1 MKLTMEEMLDQIEIK
16 LHELETQIERK
27 VTDKKVPNPE
37 NLKKNSHL
45 HLFMET
51 SLHDKLKNEA
61 KEKCMSFSEL
71 VRWKLRENNQLDRIE
86 GKVDKIL
93 CKNNL

>member
-1 MKLTMEEMLDQIEIK
+1 MEEMLDQIELK
-16 LHELETQIERK
+16 LHELEAQMERK
-27 VTDKKVPNPE
+27 VANKQPNPE

-71 VRWKLRENNQLDRIE
+71 VRWKLRENSQLNRIE
-86 GKVDKIL
+86 GKIDKIL
-93 CKNNL
+93 NTNS

>member
-1 MKLTMEEMLDQIEIK
+1 MKPTMEEMLDQIEHK
-16 LHELETQIERK
+16 LHELEAQMERK
-27 VTDKKVPNPE
+27 VADKQIQTPNPE

-71 VRWKLRENNQLDRIE
+71 VRWKLRENSQLNRIE
-86 GKVDKIL
+86 GKIDNIFEKM
-93 CKNNL
+93 

>member
-1 MKLTMEEMLDQIEIK
+1 MDDMFDKIELKLK
-16 LHELETQIERK
+16 ELETHIERK
-27 VTDKKVPNPE
+27 VAERRVPNPE

-61 KEKCMSFSEL
+61 KDKCMSFSEL
-71 VRWKLRENNQLDRIE
+71 VRWKLRENSQLNRIE
-86 GKVDKIL
+86 GKIDKIL
-93 CKNNL
+93 KNKLFSIS